1 MKKVNLWKTLFLS
14 ALAVAAFT
22 GCSNDDSDEGG
33 GMPSITVNGQ
43 GSTTLSVG
51 LAGGTT
57 EAVTIESSGDW
68 TMTVTGDEGADAN
81 ACKPSLSLGSKGT
94 TTVTFELTKATTPR
108 SYTVKVTT
116 SGTIPGIG
124 MVTDFSATIKIEQT
138 DAFVPTDEP
147 LFYEDCGT
155 IDASGKP
162 KVYSYEGWSRKGSLS
177 QTGVTYATSSNTS
190 VRTGSGS
197 YLPTADEKSAVS
209 GPNWI
214 YIGYADQDFEIQ
226 NINVGTA
233 TDFTFT
239 FTAQLQNAYGDGPE
253 FETNLSSSIIK
264 LEVSTDGLSYNEV
277 PFTTKQ
283 VATGG
288 SWILCSSEFKLP
300 AGVQTST
307 ISVRLS
313 DFAQQDGYQFRVDD
327 FKLYEGGNGD
337 ALPAPATPTT
347 ATIGEITEAGLFAV
361 KDATVIIRSDE
372 GCIIAD
378 ATGAMMIYGS
388 NELAVGDKINISGSV
403 TIYQS
408 SNVPQF
414 NLSTSG
420 TEVETVSTG
429 NSWTYDN
436 FTEYS
441 VEDIRSYFNDIKCLP
456 VQIAGTIVED
466 DGHYNVAFDGV
477 SDVQASIEY
486 YTPEAS
492 VLNVPVVIKGYATGK
507 STYNNINRI
516 KIFPYSIEVSSS
528 TPYITATAPATFKA
542 EGETIEVSY
551 TAGNLGSN
559 KVFAKLEGNDAGQ
572 FSVGEVADGKVS
584 VTAKANEGAACEAT
598 LVLYVAASE
607 GGEIIAQTSVALKQ
621 ASATVAAYT
630 MITKAADVKAGKGY
644 LAGLVNNQYQTWTGE
659 MDSNHCV
666 TTAYTYDAG
675 SGAFSPVSAEA
686 AEIELVAVDGVA
698 GAYYIKCGNQYLTV
712 SKAGKS
718 CLTLSDT
725 AGNNYWTF
733 EDAVDGVKGIAN
745 AYASWL
751 LTSATAG
758 SNNIRSYSTSATTKT
773 GVIFFLE
780 K

>member
-33 GMPSITVNGQ
+33 GMPSITVDGQ
-43 GSTTLSVG
+43 GSTTLSIG
-51 LAGGTT
+51 LAGGKT

-68 TMTVTGDEGADAN
+68 TMTVTGENGADAN
-81 ACKPSLSLGSKGT
+81 ACKPSLSSGSKGT
-94 TTVTFELTKATTPR
+94 TTVTFDLTKATTSR

-124 MVTDFSATIKIEQT
+124 MATDFSATIKIEQT

-155 IDASGKP
+155 TGADSKP
-162 KVYSYEGWSRKGSLS
+162 SVGSFKGWSRKGSLS
-177 QTGVTYATSSNTS
+177 QAEVVYGGSTS
-190 VRTGSGS
+190 VRTGTGS
-197 YLPTADEKSAVS
+197 YLPTDNEKSAVS

-214 YIGYADQDFEIQ
+214 YVGYNDHTFDIQ
-226 NINVGTA
+226 KINVGSA
-233 TDFTFT
+233 TNLTFT
-239 FTAQLQNAYGDGPE
+239 FTAQLQNGYENGPKFAE
-253 FETNLSSSIIK
+253 ELPSTFIK
-264 LEVSTDGLSYNEV
+264 FSASTDGALYSPV
-277 PFTTKQ
+277 TLATKRITTD
-283 VATGG
+283 G
-288 SWILCSSEFKLP
+288 SWFLCTAEFKLP
-300 AGVQTST
+300 AGVSTST

-313 DFAQQDGYQFRVDD
+313 EFDKVNDQYQLRVDD
-327 FKLYEGGNGD
+327 FKLYEGGNGE

-420 TEVETVSTG
+420 TEVETVSKG

-441 VEDIRSYFNDIKCLP
+441 VEDIRSYFNNIKCLP

-466 DGHYNVAFDGV
+466 SGHYNVVFDGV
-477 SDVQASIEY
+477 SDVQGSVEY

-507 STYNNINRI
+507 SSYNNITRI

-528 TPYITATAPATFKA
+528 TPYITAKAPATFKA

-559 KVFAKLEGNDAGQ
+559 QVFAKLEGNDAGQ

-584 VTAKANEGAACEAT
+584 VTAKANEGAACQAT
-598 LVLYVAASE
+598 LVLYIAASE

-621 ASATVAAYT
+621 ASAIITAYT

-659 MDSNHCV
+659 MESNHCV
-666 TTAYTYDAG
+666 TTPYTYNAE

-718 CLTLSDT
+718 CLTLTDT

-758 SNNIRSYSTSATTKT
+758 SNHIRSYSTTATTKT

>member
-22 GCSNDDSDEGG
+22 GCSDDDSDEGG

-43 GSTTLSVG
+43 STTTLSIG

-68 TMTVTGDEGADAN
+68 TMTVTGENGADAS
-81 ACKPSLSLGSKGT
+81 ACTPSLSSGSKGT
-94 TTVTFELTKATTPR
+94 KTVTFDLTEAATPR
-108 SYTVKVTT
+108 TYTVKVTT

-124 MVTDFSATIKIEQT
+124 VATDVSATIKIEQT

-155 IDASGKP
+155 TGADSKP

-177 QTGVTYATSSNTS
+177 QTGVTYATSSTTS
-190 VRTGSGS
+190 VRTGTGS

-239 FTAQLQNAYGDGPE
+239 FTAQLQKGYDDGPE

-264 LEVSTDGLSYNEV
+264 LKVSTDGLSYNEV

-420 TEVETVSTG
+420 TEVETVSKG

-441 VEDIRSYFNDIKCLP
+441 VEDIRSYFNNIKCLP

-466 DGHYNVAFDGV
+466 SGHYNVVFDGV
-477 SDVQASIEY
+477 SDVQGSVEY

-507 STYNNINRI
+507 STYNNITRI

-528 TPYITATAPATFKA
+528 TPYITATAPASFKA
-542 EGETIEVSY
+542 EGETIKVSY

-559 KVFAKLEGNDAGQ
+559 KVFAKLENNEAGQ

-644 LAGLVNNQYQTWTGE
+644 LAGLVNNQYQTWTGK

-718 CLTLSDT
+718 CLTLTDT

>member
-43 GSTTLSVG
+43 KSATLSIG
-51 LAGGTT
+51 LAGGKT

-68 TMTVTGDEGADAN
+68 TMTVTGDEGADAK
-81 ACKPSLSLGSKGT
+81 ACQPSLSSGSKGT
-94 TTVTFELTKATTPR
+94 TTVTFDLTKATTPR

-124 MVTDFSATIKIEQT
+124 MATDFSATIKIEQT

-155 IDASGKP
+155 TGADSKP
-162 KVYSYEGWSRKGSLS
+162 KVYSYKGWSRKGSLS
-177 QTGVTYATSSNTS
+177 QTDVVYATSSNTS
-190 VRTGSGS
+190 VRTGTGS

-239 FTAQLQNAYGDGPE
+239 FTAQLQKGYGDSPE

-264 LEVSTDGLSYNEV
+264 LSVSTDGLSYNEV

-403 TIYQS
+403 TIHQS

-420 TEVETVSTG
+420 TEVETVSKG

-441 VEDIRSYFNDIKCLP
+441 VEDIRSYFNNIKCLP

-466 DGHYNVAFDGV
+466 SGHYNVVFDGV
-477 SDVQASIEY
+477 SDVQGSVEY

-507 STYNNINRI
+507 SSYNNITRI

-528 TPYITATAPATFKA
+528 TPYITATAPASFKA

-551 TAGNLGSN
+551 KVGNLGSN

-584 VTAKANEGAACEAT
+584 VTAKANEGAACQAT
-598 LVLYVAASE
+598 LVLYIAASE
-607 GGEIIAQTSVALKQ
+607 GGEILAQTSVTLKQ
-621 ASATVAAYT
+621 SAKQTGDDTRGTYESMPIFVPTSGSSTSNPAPLGDMT
-630 MITKAADVKAGKGY
+630 INGKTCSGFK
-644 LAGLVNNQYQTWTGE
+644 L
-659 MDSNHCV
+659 
-666 TTAYTYDAG
+666 G
-675 SGAFSPVSAEA
+675 SS
-686 AEIELVAVDGVA
+686 
-698 GAYYIKCGNQYLTV
+698 
-712 SKAGKS
+712 SKAGTFTSAALGVSGSKKLAFYALGWTGKS
-718 CLTLSDT
+718 EVPLVIEVNNGGSANVTTFSLVGNEAITGNPPFKDVVPSDDTDYYIVELSDLT
-725 AGNNYWTF
+725 PASTITF
-733 EDAVDGVKGIAN
+733 KTTIASNGRAVVFGIQ
-745 AYASWL
+745 L
-751 LTSATAG
+751 
-758 SNNIRSYSTSATTKT
+758 
-773 GVIFFLE
+773 F
-780 K
+780 

>member
-1 MKKVNLWKTLFLS
+1 
-14 ALAVAAFT
+14 
-22 GCSNDDSDEGG
+22 
-33 GMPSITVNGQ
+33 MPSITVNGQ
-43 GSTTLSVG
+43 STTTLSIG

-68 TMTVTGDEGADAN
+68 TMTVTGENGADAS
-81 ACKPSLSLGSKGT
+81 ACTPSLSSGSKGT
-94 TTVTFELTKATTPR
+94 KTVTFDLTEAATPR
-108 SYTVKVTT
+108 TYTVKVTT

-124 MVTDFSATIKIEQT
+124 VATDVSATIKIEQT

-155 IDASGKP
+155 TGADSKP

-190 VRTGSGS
+190 VRTGTGS

-239 FTAQLQNAYGDGPE
+239 FTAQLQKGYDDGPE

-264 LEVSTDGLSYNEV
+264 LKVSTDGLSYNEV

-327 FKLYEGGNGD
+327 FKLYEGGNGE

-403 TIYQS
+403 TIHQS

-420 TEVETVSTG
+420 TEVETVSKG
-429 NSWTYDN
+429 NSWNYDN

-441 VEDIRSYFNDIKCLP
+441 VEDIRSYFNNIKCLP

-466 DGHYNVAFDGV
+466 SGHYNVVFDGV
-477 SDVQASIEY
+477 SDVQGSVEY

-507 STYNNINRI
+507 SSYNNITRI

-528 TPYITATAPATFKA
+528 TPYITATAPASFKA

-559 KVFAKLEGNDAGQ
+559 KVFAKLEDNEAGQ
-572 FSVGEVADGKVS
+572 FSVGEVADDKVS
-584 VTAKANEGAACEAT
+584 VTAKANEGAACQAT
-598 LVLYVAASE
+598 LVLYIAASE
-607 GGEIIAQTSVALKQ
+607 GGEALAQTSVTLKQ
-621 ASATVAAYT
+621 SAKATGDEGAAYT
-630 MITKAADVKAGKGY
+630 WTLATGVFETTAGVAENCGTPAMNWNYPDATYIGWDTRNGKGVQI
-644 LAGLVNNQYQTWTGE
+644 G
-659 MDSNHCV
+659 SSKKP
-666 TTAYTYDAG
+666 AG
-675 SGAFSPVSAEA
+675 SYTLTTSDYTGSVVKIVVNAAIAKDGDGKLTVKVGGTQIGETQTLVLESTDYTFTALSPVSGEIS
-686 AEIELVAVDGVA
+686 IELTNTENAM
-698 GAYYIKCGNQYLTV
+698 YIK
-712 SKAGKS
+712 S
-718 CLTLSDT
+718 
-725 AGNNYWTF
+725 
-733 EDAVDGVKGIAN
+733 IAIN
-745 AYASWL
+745 PA
-751 LTSATAG
+751 
-758 SNNIRSYSTSATTKT
+758 
-773 GVIFFLE
+773 E
-780 K
+780 